1 LFAGQLHVIGTTPSA
16 ADGGCTRHT
25 QDGSIAEAVVWD
37 VPPGERHLIVDELL
51 SYALRRHLPLGTA
64 VQAHCGML
72 DAALAPAGKDLT
84 DSVAAV
90 RLDLPA
96 LIAKL

>member
-1 LFAGQLHVIGTTPSA
+1 M
-16 ADGGCTRHT
+16 
-25 QDGSIAEAVVWD
+25 WD

-72 DAALAPAGKDLT
+72 DAALAPAGGDLT
-84 DSVAAV
+84 DAVAAV
-90 RLDLPA
+90 RCGVPA
-96 LIAKL
+96 L